1 MPYTKSFKDYL
12 TGSTIDLKSFH
23 DLCGIP
29 LIMNCDAGNKSY
41 VDHVVNNIIDGS
53 EPFQGDVSMNNNR
66 IKNVHTTVSDYD
78 TVNRF
83 FCDVKYLK
91 NTDGFNFLMKISN
104 DRRQDAKDKTTTD
117 LKTAQY
123 DDGHNNEKVV
133 KFDNSSPTAVS
144 FSSSHFDVV
153 NDYFVV
159 KESGIYKVHFR
170 GGYKG
175 GAADFI
181 LKLTASGS
189 GYIVRYNIT
198 TVEDAKCNWGQINIF
213 FLQKVTRSNDSITLE
228 ISTGLL
234 EGINEIN
241 ETVSVIFIRKIG

>member
-1 MPYTKSFKDYL
+1 MNKKSNYSPGEEFLLIRLYSMERYVITLNSSISSIDTRSLASKRTGTFEIAKTYKTLMPYTKSFKDYL

-104 DRRQDAKDKTTTD
+104 DRR
-117 LKTAQY
+117 
-123 DDGHNNEKVV
+123 
-133 KFDNSSPTAVS
+133 
-144 FSSSHFDVV
+144 
-153 NDYFVV
+153 
-159 KESGIYKVHFR
+159 
-170 GGYKG
+170 
-175 GAADFI
+175 
-181 LKLTASGS
+181 
-189 GYIVRYNIT
+189 
-198 TVEDAKCNWGQINIF
+198 
-213 FLQKVTRSNDSITLE
+213 
-228 ISTGLL
+228 
-234 EGINEIN
+234 
-241 ETVSVIFIRKIG
+241 